1 MENIYKLS
9 ARAAEV
15 SMRYEEARAALE
27 EMYEANG
34 GEVTAET
41 EEKSAELEALEEIKR
56 QVAEEF
62 VRFPDEYAAWYKNVE
77 AQRNLIEGEKK
88 AMEAEQKKVLARY
101 DAAIKKKE
109 ATLAWIRE
117 NMEGA
122 MKIADVKKFDK
133 KQTGGMFSIYF
144 QTSKSVDV
152 NEELA
157 MKDYKEAIDK
167 LSATLPDWLSLTPKI
182 SKGVVGKLETLPEG
196 FERKESKTL
205 IIK

>member
-41 EEKSAELEALEEIKR
+41 EEKSAELEVLEQIK
-56 QVAEEF
+56 QELAEEF
-62 VRFPDEYAAWYKNVE
+62 VRFPGEYAAWYKNVE

-117 NMEGA
+117 NMEAA
-122 MKIADVKKFDK
+122 MKIADVQKFEK

-152 NEELA
+152 DEDVAL
-157 MKDYKEAIDK
+157 KDYKGAIDA
-167 LSATLPDWLSLTPKI
+167 LAATLPEWLTITHKI
-182 SKGVVGKLETLPEG
+182 NKTVAGKLETLPGG
-196 FERKESKTL
+196 FERKQSKTL